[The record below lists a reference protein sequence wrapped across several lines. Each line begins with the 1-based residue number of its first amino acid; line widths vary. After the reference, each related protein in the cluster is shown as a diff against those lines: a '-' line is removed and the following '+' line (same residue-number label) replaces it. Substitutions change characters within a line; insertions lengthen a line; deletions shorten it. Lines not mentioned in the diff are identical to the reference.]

1 VHDEVR
7 RAPRRHDRWHTRSA
21 QFIVTIEAVDHRAAK
36 TAADVASAAC
46 VRVVVHAAPADERE
60 ARARGAERRARPE
73 LAHALE
79 GRDRRPDGSRL
90 SEAGADRRRLLERRA
105 GRSDAPHQRYAAAKE
120 KIEQLARFKLAGA
133 TPAEQ
138 LLELTAR
145 VWVPGGR
152 VGNDVA
158 NFGKGVHDALEKIVY
173 RNDNQLRATHWL
185 HAGVDVDAPRA
196 EIILTPYDR

>member
-1 VHDEVR
+1 M
-7 RAPRRHDRWHTRSA
+7 
-21 QFIVTIEAVDHRAAK
+21 
-36 TAADVASAAC
+36 
-46 VRVVVHAAPADERE
+46 
-60 ARARGAERRARPE
+60 
-73 LAHALE
+73 
-79 GRDRRPDGSRL
+79 RL
-90 SEAGADRRRLLERRA
+90 TT
-105 GRSDAPHQRYAAAKE
+105 RYAAAKE

-185 HAGVDVDAPRA
+185 HAGVDVDARSVRVRA
-196 EIILTPYDR
+196 LPLGARLHTAPTRRIRCRAVRDAGSRITRRSSIAVPAFPSASAAFNAGGRCCSVLGQCCRS